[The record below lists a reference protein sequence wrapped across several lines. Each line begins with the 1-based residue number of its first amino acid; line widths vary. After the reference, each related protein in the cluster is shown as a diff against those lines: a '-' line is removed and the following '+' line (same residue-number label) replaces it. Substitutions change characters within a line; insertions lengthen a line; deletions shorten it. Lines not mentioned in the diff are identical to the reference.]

1 MSLNVIALGGNAIL
15 DTDPTDEGQKAV
27 VNHAAKY
34 IAEFV
39 AKGEQ
44 VIVCHGNGP
53 QVGNLLLQ
61 QKAGESEKN
70 PALKLDTCVAMT
82 QGSIGYWLQN
92 ALTNEFEKRNI
103 AKPVI
108 SVVTQVRVD
117 KEDPSF
123 KKPSKPIGPFYTK
136 EEADAEATKDG
147 STYVEDAGRGYRKV
161 VPSPMPKEIVEK
173 EAVRALVEADVLTI
187 CSGGGG
193 IPVVAEDGQYVGVE
207 AVNDK
212 DFSARVLA
220 ENVDA
225 DRLII
230 LTGVDNIYINYN
242 QPDQKALEQ
251 ISVAEAEEYIKEGHF
266 AAGSML
272 PKIEAAL
279 DFVKGDDKRKAI
291 ITSIENLENIDKEAG
306 TVISQKG

>member
-136 EEADAEATKDG
+136 EVADAEAAKDG

>member
-136 EEADAEATKDG
+136 EE
-147 STYVEDAGRGYRKV
+147 AGRGYRKV

>member
-136 EEADAEATKDG
+136 EEADAEAAKDG
-147 STYVEDAGRGYRKV
+147 SMYVEDAGRGYRKV

>member
-61 QKAGESEKN
+61 QKADESEKN

-136 EEADAEATKDG
+136 EEADAEAAKDG

>member
-136 EEADAEATKDG
+136 EEAAKDG